1 MTLPTT
7 TTVNGCEDDSD
18 MFGPPRSSPP
28 IGYHHHRSRVPMISP
43 KLRQREERKRILQ
56 LCAHKLERIKDSE
69 MNLRRSVC
77 INNTYCR
84 LTDELRREKQSRYLA
99 NLPRS
104 EVKPESA
111 RDNIFNPYSSCGIDN
126 SNHQPSNKFA
136 CNEIANNNASPNNNN
151 NALNLSR
158 DHDAAERNRSSDE
171 ELLLSGDENNLNCN
185 NNNNKLHS
193 STTHVDIANSSSHSN
208 CAATTSTTSTSSGAA
223 FTSHTTAIHTTAN
236 VASTIHSTTTHTTH
250 FTATASSSC
259 HAINTTT
266 VANSSLTSSL
276 SSSISSS
283 SVVVSTTST
292 THSRK
297 RPICSS
303 NLDNDLEILD
313 RELSE
318 INAPMPLIDPEI
330 TQGAE
335 QLEKAISSRKRLR
348 SEDESDRL
356 VREAL
361 SQFYIPQQ
369 RLISAIEDCPLD
381 VVSVGGGMGVG
392 VGLGLGMG
400 VSVGMGMGPM
410 SPSKRQKLS
419 NGNGG
424 NELELEFDLNQNQ
437 KDFEVI
443 MDALRLGTPS
453 PTPSVGSDSCGQAA
467 MMSESASVFHNLVV
481 TSLET

>member
-7 TTVNGCEDDSD
+7 TTVNGCDDDSD

-69 MNLRRSVC
+69 TNLRRSVC

-111 RDNIFNPYSSCGIDN
+111 RDNIFNPYNSCGIDS
-126 SNHQPSNKFA
+126 SNHQPSNRTA
-136 CNEIANNNASPNNNN
+136 CNETVNSVSGNNNSYSN
-151 NALNLSR
+151 SR
-158 DHDAAERNRSSDE
+158 SHEQTTERNVSEFTHSR
-171 ELLLSGDENNLNCN
+171 DENNLNCINSN
-185 NNNNKLHS
+185 NANKSKLNSVSHD
-193 STTHVDIANSSSHSN
+193 VDISNSTSHNSTLSISVATNTTVNTSHITTAVIYTTTSNNSPANYMHTSLYSGNTSSNSGIAAASYSSSVV
-208 CAATTSTTSTSSGAA
+208 
-223 FTSHTTAIHTTAN
+223 SHTTA
-236 VASTIHSTTTHTTH
+236 TH
-250 FTATASSSC
+250 
-259 HAINTTT
+259 
-266 VANSSLTSSL
+266 
-276 SSSISSS
+276 
-283 SVVVSTTST
+283 
-292 THSRK
+292 RK
-297 RPICSS
+297 RQLSSS

-313 RELSE
+313 RELNE

-381 VVSVGGGMGVG
+381 MVSVGGSMGVG
-392 VGLGLGMG
+392 VGLGLGMSVG
-400 VSVGMGMGPM
+400 VGMGMGMSMSMGMSMGIGMGMGPM
-410 SPSKRQKLS
+410 SSSKRQKLS
-419 NGNGG
+419 NNN